1 MDEYQ
6 DAASR
11 IVAVLGEP
19 GAREFPTL
27 LEYTNTVRAEHSG
40 NSTDEATATNVTG
53 GDRAASLAP
62 RSYAHDP
69 QVLARADRI
78 GRRLSQLS

>member
-53 GDRAASLAP
+53 VIVPPLSLRGPTLTIRKFLPAP
-62 RSYAHDP
+62 IA
-69 QVLARADRI
+69 
-78 GRRLSQLS
+78 